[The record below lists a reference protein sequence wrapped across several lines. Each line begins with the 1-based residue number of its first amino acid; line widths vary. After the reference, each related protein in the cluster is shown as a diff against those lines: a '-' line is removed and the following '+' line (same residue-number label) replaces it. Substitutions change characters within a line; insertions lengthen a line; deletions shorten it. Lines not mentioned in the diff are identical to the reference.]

1 MLGVSDARANGPPPQ
16 AVPETVGMSSERLQK
31 IDAALRAEVE
41 KGRLPGAV
49 LAIARRGKLVHFQSY
64 GRRVASS
71 ARPASE

>member
-1 MLGVSDARANGPPPQ
+1 
-16 AVPETVGMSSERLQK
+16 
-31 IDAALRAEVE
+31 VE